1 MTMAT
6 ANAATRAVVLGVYV
20 ASVSGFSSLPDFV
33 PRIAQRHPMRQ
44 HVHVAPL
51 ARPSSGGPGLLSLQM
66 SAQPTKKIVGEIAHR
81 PCGAWWTH
89 VAKKLVAL
97 VTALFI
103 GTFAPQS
110 ALAHEA
116 SYSPDS
122 ADASCSL
129 IQRAPSQ
136 VTTVTWHPQQTA
148 NLAPEDGDARP
159 ALISRM
165 PSQVT
170 TVTWSAEG
178 SDSVEPTVQV
188 TTVTWGQPPALGSA
202 EGTVVAS
209 PVTAPGHPIQAK
221 QESPGSSEPLTLP
234 PLSRTPSV
242 VTWGSGIG
250 DVGGS
255 ESGGGGRRGD
265 GLLVRTMAAVTS
277 AAALVAFDVACHG
290 QASSLVAQ
298 HWAKLADAVAS
309 VATTGG
315 SADALAT
322 GAKEGAS
329 TDVEEQEARAYAAA
343 VEVAG
348 RDLGFE
354 NNVASRNPE
363 AVRAWELLLMLSGT
377 VPTEEVAAA
386 GKALGL
392 EPREAACRQMTTSGV
407 VTAVASGAGL
417 VCISIWSALASR
429 ARRISAALDARQQ
442 PKAAQKQAHS
452 AQDVSQ
458 ASGHAPMPLH
468 PAREYSGNS
477 SPHAVPDEDQGI
489 LALIRHRLRANPG
502 AARKQKAEPL
512 VASLIRHRHYPK
524 SDAGAVWARIRGKA
538 RSIMQRGRE
547 LIDLAWP

>member
-6 ANAATRAVVLGVYV
+6 ANAATRAAVLGVYV
-20 ASVSGFSSLPDFV
+20 ASVSGFSTLPDFV
-33 PRIAQRHPMRQ
+33 PRIAQRHPVRQ

-51 ARPSSGGPGLLSLQM
+51 ARPSSGGPGLSGLQM
-66 SAQPTKKIVGEIAHR
+66 SAQPRKKIVGEIAHR
-81 PCGAWWTH
+81 PRGAWWMH
-89 VAKKLVAL
+89 VATKLVAL

-103 GTFAPQS
+103 GSVAPQS

-221 QESPGSSEPLTLP
+221 QESPDSESSEPLTLQ

-255 ESGGGGRRGD
+255 EPGGGGRRGD

-290 QASSLVAQ
+290 PASSLVAQ

-309 VATTGG
+309 VSAPRG
-315 SADALAT
+315 SVDSSAM

-348 RDLGFE
+348 RDLGFQ

-363 AVRAWELLLMLSGT
+363 AVKAWELLLMLGNT

-392 EPREAACRQMTTSGV
+392 EPREAVCRHMTTPGV

-417 VCISIWSALASR
+417 ICMSIWSALASR
-429 ARRISAALDARQQ
+429 ARRRSAALDARQKH
-442 PKAAQKQAHS
+442 KAAQKQAHS
-452 AQDVSQ
+452 ARDVSQ
-458 ASGHAPMPLH
+458 ASGHAPRPRGL
-468 PAREYSGNS
+468 GS
-477 SPHAVPDEDQGI
+477 SSLHAVPDEDQGI
-489 LALIRHRLRANPG
+489 LALIHHRFRANPG

-512 VASLIRHRHYPK
+512 VAALIPHRRYPQTH
-524 SDAGAVWARIRGKA
+524 AVAVWARIRGKA
-538 RSIMQRGRE
+538 RSMMQRGRE